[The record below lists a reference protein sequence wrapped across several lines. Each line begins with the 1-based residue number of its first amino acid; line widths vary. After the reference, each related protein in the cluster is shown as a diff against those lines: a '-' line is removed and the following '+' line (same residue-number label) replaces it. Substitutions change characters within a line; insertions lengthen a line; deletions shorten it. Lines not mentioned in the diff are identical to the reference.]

1 MSNQGSVLLLGSGY
15 TLSRLANDLPKESL
29 ILTSTKLEKVEAFRS
44 QGFVAEQVD
53 VKDRGSLNS
62 LFSTHPEIAHLL
74 EESSKI
80 IANKARI
87 IQKQITTP
95 DKGEFLIA
103 AIKTSL
109 NLSIMSSL
117 SK

>member
-62 LFSTHPEIAHLL
+62 LFSTHPDITLAG
-74 EESSKI
+74 SFAYTWFAINTKVKISKI
-80 IANKARI
+80 GNNKLLMQLKVFI
-87 IQKQITTP
+87 VIYNKC
-95 DKGEFLIA
+95 LIRYF
-103 AIKTSL
+103 
-109 NLSIMSSL
+109 
-117 SK
+117 